1 MKLKAKTTDAVS
13 PLEEHGRTLARTIA
27 QSGMVLLQNNGVLPL
42 QKGNIALY
50 GSGARHTVTGGSGS
64 GEVNARHTVSFCEG
78 LQNAGFT
85 VTTDDWLDR
94 YDETYKTAKQAS
106 INANKKKVLLLNKK
120 TLAYL
125 MSVTF
130 KRPAGDRIT
139 ETDVQRSD
147 TDTCI
152 YVLSRMPGEGHDEQ
166 VRPGSYLLTD
176 EENANIRFCAANYR
190 RFILVVNA
198 SFPLDLSVADDCAV
212 GAILYTG
219 LPGMESGTALA
230 DILTGKTTPEGRL
243 AVTWANCY
251 ADCPSA
257 GCFGTSPE
265 VHYKEGT
272 LTGYRWFATTGKAPR
287 YPFGFGLSYTSF
299 QTQYVSAA
307 YKDNRL
313 QVRVRVTNTGTFA
326 GRDTVQLYASK
337 TTQTLLEEAVR
348 LCGFG
353 KTKLLQPGETDDCTV
368 SFDPRCL
375 SVFDEQSHE
384 TVVKAGAYIL
394 GIGTDADHIT
404 PAAKLDVPRRIV
416 LAKHA
421 VSFPRSERVHEP
433 VSYTD
438 DAVYDLPVLSID
450 HVDVPRQSAPNVPA
464 PAADLADSELL
475 YLVCGSGLF
484 GEKTGFHVPGAVGH
498 TTARFLEKGIR
509 NLEFCDGPAGL
520 RLQRRSTVDKKGKI
534 KPVDTAISL
543 YDYLP
548 GFLKKALL
556 GNPDKEQM
564 LYQFVTGFPAAS
576 VLAQTWDTALA
587 MQMGEQ
593 VGHEMEEYGV
603 DFWLAPAMNLVR
615 DPLCGRN
622 YEYYAEDPI
631 LTGLLAANVCLGV
644 QKTPGKTV
652 TIKHFACNNQE
663 TDRYHTSSELD
674 EKTLREL
681 YLKPFEI
688 VVKTARPGAVM
699 AAYNKTGGVYC
710 ANHKDLIEGVLRG
723 EWGFSGIVMTDWL
736 ATGKGQADESTA
748 INSGVDLI
756 MPGGKGTLKAL
767 QKGLAGGTLDKD
779 ALRRSAARMLTLAKE
794 E

>member
-1 MKLKAKTTDAVS
+1 MTIKAKTTDTVS
-13 PLEEHGRTLARTIA
+13 PPEGHGRALARTIA

-42 QKGNIALY
+42 QKGGIALY

-64 GEVNARHTVSFCEG
+64 GEVNARHTVSFYEG

-94 YDETYKTAKQAS
+94 YDETYKTAKQAF
-106 INANKKKVLLLNKK
+106 IAENKKKALFLNKK

-130 KRPAGDRIT
+130 ARPAGDRIS
-139 ETDVQRSD
+139 EADVQNSD

-176 EENANIRFCAANYR
+176 EETENIRFCAEHYR
-190 RFILVVNA
+190 YFVLVINA
-198 SFPLDLSVADDCAV
+198 SFPLDLSIIDKCEIGVV
-212 GAILYTG
+212 LYTG

-230 DILTGKTTPEGRL
+230 DILTGKAAPEGRL
-243 AVTWANCY
+243 AVTWANSY
-251 ADCPSA
+251 ADYPSA

-265 VHYKEGT
+265 VLYKEGT
-272 LTGYRWFATTGKAPR
+272 LTGYRWFTTTGNAPR

-299 QTQYVSAA
+299 KTEYVSAA
-307 YKDNRL
+307 YSDGKIRI
-313 QVRVRVTNTGTFA
+313 RVRVTNA
-326 GRDTVQLYASK
+326 GASGGRETVQFYASK
-337 TTQTLLEEAVR
+337 TTQTLFEEAMR
-348 LCGFG
+348 LCAFV
-353 KTKLLQPGETDDCTV
+353 KTKMLQPGETDERTV

-384 TVVKAGAYIL
+384 TVIEEGAYIL
-394 GIGTDADHIT
+394 GIGADAGHIT
-404 PAAKLDVPRRIV
+404 PAVKLDVPLRIA
-416 LAKHA
+416 LTKHA
-421 VSFPRSERVHEP
+421 VSFPHSDRVHEP

-438 DAVYDLPVLSID
+438 HTAYDLPVLRID
-450 HVDVPRQSAPNVPA
+450 TVGAQNQAVPNTSA
-464 PAADLADSELL
+464 PAADMAENELL

-484 GEKTGFHVPGAVGH
+484 GEKEGFHVPGAVGH
-498 TTARFLEKGIR
+498 TTARFLEKGVR

-548 GFLKKALL
+548 GFLKKELL

-576 VLAQTWDTALA
+576 VLAQTWDTDLA

-593 VGHEMEEYGV
+593 IGREMEEYGADV
-603 DFWLAPAMNLVR
+603 WLAPAMNLVR

-631 LTGLLAANVCLGV
+631 LTGLLASNVCLGV
-644 QKTPGKTV
+644 QKTPKKTV

-663 TDRYHTSSELD
+663 TERYYSSSELD

-681 YLKPFEI
+681 YLKPFELVI
-688 VVKTARPGAVM
+688 DTAHPGAVM
-699 AAYNKTGGVYC
+699 AAYNRIGGIYC
-710 ANHKDLIEGVLRG
+710 ANHKYLIEGVLRQ
-723 EWGFSGIVMTDWL
+723 EWGFAGIVMTDWL
-736 ATGKGQADESTA
+736 ATGKGQADECGA

-767 QKGLAGGTLDKD
+767 QKGYADGTLDKD
-779 ALRRSAARMLTLAKE
+779 ALRRSAARILTLAKE

>member
-13 PLEEHGRTLARTIA
+13 PLEEHGRALARTIA

-42 QKGNIALY
+42 QTGSIALY
-50 GSGARHTVTGGSGS
+50 GSGARRTVTGGSGS
-64 GEVNARHTVSFCEG
+64 GEVNARHTVSFYEG

-94 YDETYKTAKQAS
+94 YDETYKTAKQAF
-106 INANKKKVLLLNKK
+106 INANKKKVLRLSKK

-130 KRPAGDRIT
+130 ARPAGNRIT
-139 ETDVQRSD
+139 EADVQTSG

-166 VRPGSYLLTD
+166 VAPGSYLLTD
-176 EENANIRFCAANYR
+176 EETANIRFCAEHYR
-190 RFILVVNA
+190 HFVLVINA
-198 SFPLDLSVADDCAV
+198 SFPLDLSIADNCDI

-230 DILTGKTTPEGRL
+230 DILTGKATPEGRL
-243 AVTWANCY
+243 AVTWANSY
-251 ADCPSA
+251 ADYPSA

-272 LTGYRWFATTGKAPR
+272 LTGYRWFTTTGKAPR

-299 QTQYVSAA
+299 KTEYVSAA
-307 YKDNRL
+307 YTDGKI
-313 QVRVRVTNTGTFA
+313 QVRVRVTNTGA
-326 GRDTVQLYASK
+326 SGGRETVQLYASK
-337 TTQTLLEEAVR
+337 TTQTLFEEAVR

-353 KTKLLQPGETDDCTV
+353 KTKLLQPGETDGCTV

-375 SVFDEQSHE
+375 SVFDEPSHE
-384 TVVKAGAYIL
+384 TVVEAGAYIL
-394 GIGTDADHIT
+394 GFGTDACNIT
-404 PAAKLDVPRRIV
+404 PAAKLDVPRRIA
-416 LAKHA
+416 LTKHA

-438 DAVYDLPVLSID
+438 DVVYDLPVLRID
-450 HVDVPRQSAPNVPA
+450 TVDAQKQAVPTVPA

-484 GEKTGFHVPGAVGH
+484 GEKKGFHVPGAVGH
-498 TTARFLEKGIR
+498 TTARFLEGGIR

-576 VLAQTWDTALA
+576 VLAQTWDIDLA
-587 MQMGEQ
+587 MRMGEQ
-593 VGHEMEEYGV
+593 VGYEMAEYGV
-603 DFWLAPAMNLVR
+603 DVWLAPAMNLVR

-631 LTGLLAANVCLGV
+631 LTGLLASNVCLGV

-663 TDRYHTSSELD
+663 TERYFSSSELD
-674 EKTLREL
+674 EKTLREV
-681 YLKPFEI
+681 YLKPFEL
-688 VVKTARPGAVM
+688 VVKTARPQAVM
-699 AAYNKTGGVYC
+699 AAYNKIGGVYC

-723 EWGFSGIVMTDWL
+723 EWGFDGIVMTDWL
-736 ATGKGQADESTA
+736 ATGKGQADECGA

-767 QKGLAGGTLDKD
+767 QKGCVGGALDKD
-779 ALRRSAARMLTLAKE
+779 ALRRSASRVIALAKE
-794 E
+794 A

>member
-1 MKLKAKTTDAVS
+1 MKIKAKTTDAVS
-13 PLEEHGRTLARTIA
+13 PLEEHGRALACTIA
-27 QSGMVLLQNNGVLPL
+27 QSGMVLLKNNGVLPL
-42 QKGNIALY
+42 QTGNIALY
-50 GSGARHTVTGGSGS
+50 GSGARRTVTGGSGS
-64 GEVNARHTVSFCEG
+64 GEVNARHTVSFYDG

-85 VTTDDWLDR
+85 VTSDDWLNR
-94 YDETYKTAKQAS
+94 YDETYKTAKQAF
-106 INANKKKVLLLNKK
+106 INANKKKALLLNKK

-130 KRPAGDRIT
+130 ARPAGDRIT
-139 ETDVQRSD
+139 QTDVRESG

-176 EENANIRFCAANYR
+176 EEQANIRFCAAHYP
-190 RFILVVNA
+190 RFVLVINA
-198 SFPLDLSVADDCAV
+198 SFPLDLSIADDCAV

-230 DILTGKTTPEGRL
+230 DILTGKATPEGRL
-243 AVTWANCY
+243 AVTWANSY
-251 ADCPSA
+251 ADYPSA
-257 GCFGTSPE
+257 GCFGTVPQ
-265 VHYKEGT
+265 VLYQEGT
-272 LTGYRWFATTGKAPR
+272 LVGYRWFTTTGKAPR

-299 QTQYVSAA
+299 QTQYVSAI
-307 YKDNRL
+307 YNDNQL
-313 QVRVRVTNTGTFA
+313 QVHVRVTNTGASA
-326 GRDTVQLYASK
+326 GRETIQLYASK
-337 TTQTLLEEAVR
+337 TTQTLPEEAVR

-353 KTKLLQPGETDDCTV
+353 KTKLLQPRETDEYTV
-368 SFDPRCL
+368 SIDPCTL
-375 SVFDEQSHE
+375 AVFDESTHE
-384 TVVKAGAYIL
+384 TVIEAGIYIL
-394 GIGTDADHIT
+394 GIGADAGNMT
-404 PAAKLDVPRRIV
+404 PTVKLDVPQRLI
-416 LAKHA
+416 LAQHK
-421 VSFPRSERVHEP
+421 VSFPRSAHMHTP

-438 DAVYDLPVLSID
+438 VTAYDLPTLSMD
-450 HVDVPRQSAPNVPA
+450 HVTAVKPTAPTVPA
-464 PAADLADSELL
+464 PAAELTDSELVC
-475 YLVCGSGLF
+475 LVSGAGLF
-484 GEKTGFHVPGAVGH
+484 GEKEGFHVPGAVGH
-498 TTARFLEKGIR
+498 TTARFLANGIR

-520 RLQRRSTVDKKGKI
+520 RLQRRSTIDKKGKI

-548 GFLKKALL
+548 AFLKKALL

-576 VLAQTWDTALA
+576 VLAQTWDTNLA

-593 VGHEMEEYGV
+593 VGREMAEFGADV
-603 DFWLAPAMNLVR
+603 WLAPAMNLVR

-622 YEYYAEDPI
+622 YEYYAEDPL
-631 LTGLLAANVCLGV
+631 LTGLLAASVCLGV

-674 EKTLREL
+674 EKTLREV

-699 AAYNKTGGVYC
+699 AAYNKIGGVYC
-710 ANHKDLIEGVLRG
+710 ANHKALIEGVLRG
-723 EWGFSGIVMTDWL
+723 EWGFDGIVMTDWL

-779 ALRRSAARMLTLAKE
+779 ALRRSAARMLALAKE
-794 E
+794 D

>member
-1 MKLKAKTTDAVS
+1 MKFKAKTTDAVS
-13 PLEEHGRTLARTIA
+13 PLEQAGQNLARTIA

-42 QKGNIALY
+42 QKGSIALY

-85 VTTDDWLDR
+85 VTTGDWLDR
-94 YDETYKTAKQAS
+94 YDETYKTAKQAF
-106 INANKKKVLLLNKK
+106 IDANKKKALRLSKK

-130 KRPAGDRIT
+130 ARPAGDRIT
-139 ETDVQRSD
+139 ENDVRESA

-166 VRPGSYLLTD
+166 VSPGSYLLTD
-176 EENANIRFCAANYR
+176 EENANIRFCAEHYR

-230 DILTGKTTPEGRL
+230 NILTGKATPEGRL
-243 AVTWANCY
+243 AVTWANSY

-265 VHYKEGT
+265 VYYTEGT
-272 LTGYRWFATTGKAPR
+272 LVGYRWFTTTGKAPR

-299 QTQYVSAA
+299 KTEYVSAA
-307 YKDNRL
+307 YNGNRL
-313 QVRVRVTNTGTFA
+313 QVRVRVTNTGTCA
-326 GRDTVQLYASK
+326 GRETIQLYACK
-337 TTQTLLEEAVR
+337 TTQTLPEEAVR
-348 LCGFG
+348 LCGFC
-353 KTKLLQPGETDDCTV
+353 KTKLLQPGETDECTL
-368 SFDPRCL
+368 SIDPCTL
-375 SVFDEQSHE
+375 AVFDESTHE
-384 TVVKAGAYIL
+384 TVIEAGSCIL
-394 GIGTDADHIT
+394 GIGADAGRIT
-404 PAAKLDVPRRIV
+404 PAVRLHVPQRIV
-416 LAKHA
+416 LEKHA
-421 VSFPRSERVHEP
+421 VSFPRSDRVHEP

-438 DAVYDLPVLSID
+438 DVVYDLPVLRID
-450 HVDVPRQSAPNVPA
+450 TVDAQKQAVPTVPA
-464 PAADLADSELL
+464 PAADLADSELV
-475 YLVCGSGLF
+475 YLVCGAGLF
-484 GEKTGFHVPGAVGH
+484 GEKQGFHVPGAVGH

-548 GFLKKALL
+548 SVLKKALL

-576 VLAQTWDTALA
+576 VLAQTWDTSLA

-593 VGHEMEEYGV
+593 VGREMAEYGV
-603 DFWLAPAMNLVR
+603 DVWLAPAMNLVR

-652 TIKHFACNNQE
+652 TVKHFACNNQE
-663 TDRYHTSSELD
+663 RERYFSSSELD
-674 EKTLREL
+674 EKTLREV

-699 AAYNKTGGVYC
+699 AAYNKIGGVYC

-748 INSGVDLI
+748 IGAGVDLI

-767 QKGLAGGTLDKD
+767 QKALAGGTLDKD
-779 ALRRSAARMLTLAKE
+779 ALRRSAARILALAKE
-794 E
+794 D

>member
-1 MKLKAKTTDAVS
+1 MKIKAKTTDAVS
-13 PLEEHGRTLARTIA
+13 PLEEHGRALARTIA

-42 QKGNIALY
+42 QTGNIALY
-50 GSGARHTVTGGSGS
+50 GSGARRTVTGGSGS
-64 GEVNARHTVSFCEG
+64 GEVNARHTVSFYEG

-85 VTTDDWLDR
+85 VTTDDWLNR
-94 YDETYKTAKQAS
+94 YDETYKTAKQAFVD
-106 INANKKKVLLLNKK
+106 ANKKKALLLNKK

-130 KRPAGDRIT
+130 ARPAGDRIT
-139 ETDVQRSD
+139 QTDVRESA

-166 VRPGSYLLTD
+166 IAPGSYLLTD

-190 RFILVVNA
+190 RFLLVVNA

-230 DILTGKTTPEGRL
+230 DILTGKATPEGRL
-243 AVTWANCY
+243 AVTWANSY
-251 ADCPSA
+251 ADYPSA

-265 VHYKEGT
+265 VHYTEGT
-272 LTGYRWFATTGKAPR
+272 LVGYRWFTTTGKAPR
-287 YPFGFGLSYTSF
+287 YPFGFGLSYTLF
-299 QTQYVSAA
+299 QTEYVSAA
-307 YKDNRL
+307 YTDSKI
-313 QVRVRVTNTGTFA
+313 QVRVRVTNTGVSG
-326 GRDTVQLYASK
+326 GRETVQLYASK
-337 TTQTLLEEAVR
+337 TTQTLFEEAVR

-353 KTKLLQPGETDDCTV
+353 KTKLLQPGETDERTV
-368 SFDPRCL
+368 SIDPCTL
-375 SVFDEQSHE
+375 AVFDEAAHE
-384 TVVKAGAYIL
+384 TVIEAGSYIL
-394 GIGTDADHIT
+394 GIGADAGHIT
-404 PAAKLDVPRRIV
+404 PAVKLNVLQRLV
-416 LAKHA
+416 LAQHK
-421 VSFPRSERVHEP
+421 VSFPRSARVHTP

-438 DAVYDLPVLSID
+438 TAAYDLPTLCMD
-450 HVDVPRQSAPNVPA
+450 HVTAVKATAPTVPA

-475 YLVCGSGLF
+475 YLVCGAGLF
-484 GEKTGFHVPGAVGH
+484 GEKQGFHVPGAVGH

-520 RLQRRSTVDKKGKI
+520 RLQRRSTVDQKGKI
-534 KPVDTAISL
+534 RPVDTAISL

-548 GFLKKALL
+548 AFLKKALL

-576 VLAQTWDTALA
+576 VLAQTWDTDLA

-593 VGHEMEEYGV
+593 VGREMAEYGADV
-603 DFWLAPAMNLVR
+603 WLAPAMNLVR

-631 LTGLLAANVCLGV
+631 LTGLLAANVCLCV

-652 TIKHFACNNQE
+652 TVKHFACNNQE

-681 YLKPFEI
+681 YLKPFEL

-699 AAYNKTGGVYC
+699 AAYNKIGGVYC

-736 ATGKGQADESTA
+736 ATGKGQADECGA

-756 MPGGKGTLKAL
+756 MPGGKGTRKAL
-767 QKGLAGGTLDKD
+767 QKGCVGGTLDKD
-779 ALRRSAARMLTLAKE
+779 ALRRSAARILALAKE
-794 E
+794 D